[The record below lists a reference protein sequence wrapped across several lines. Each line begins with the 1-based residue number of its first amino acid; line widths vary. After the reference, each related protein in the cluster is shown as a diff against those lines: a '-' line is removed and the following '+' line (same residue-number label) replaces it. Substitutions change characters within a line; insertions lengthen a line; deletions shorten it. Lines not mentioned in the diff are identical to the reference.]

1 MEYGTY
7 GVIASI
13 ASSSIFYPIDTIKT
27 RKQAGLPIA
36 YNMSLY
42 KGLKP
47 EILSSIPSGFT
58 YWYTYYKCREY
69 NLTTTESSFISCLTS
84 NIVDTP
90 FDIKKKKNQLNINTG
105 NIYKYC
111 VGNVMSS
118 LVYNLFYLN
127 TLKYLKDEN
136 KFNNVISIWGASTT
150 SAFMSY
156 PFDRWKTSLIYPN
169 KINYFKGLGYRLI
182 HANLYSGLYMTVF
195 LWLCD
200 NKIV

>member
-1 MEYGTY
+1 MDYGLF
-7 GVIASI
+7 GIVSSI
-13 ASSSIFYPIDTIKT
+13 TATSIFYPIDTIKT
-27 RKQAGLPIA
+27 RKQAGLPIQ
-36 YNMSLY
+36 YNTSLY
-42 KGLKP
+42 KGIRP
-47 EILSSIPSGFT
+47 EILSSFPSGFT

-69 NLTTTESSFISCLTS
+69 NFTTTESSFISCLTS

-90 FDIKKKKNQLNINTG
+90 FDIRKKKKQLNMKAG

-118 LVYNLFYLN
+118 IVYNLFYLR
-127 TLKYLKDEN
+127 TLKYLKDDH
-136 KFNNVISIWGASTT
+136 KINNTLSIFGASTI

-156 PFDRWKTSLIYPN
+156 PFDRWKTSIIYPN
-169 KINYFKGLGYRLI
+169 KISYFKGLGYRLI